1 VPAGQGSRGRQG
13 RRRTLAARIE
23 EFGMSLLGIVI
34 IVIALLVAW
43 KVAKLFVRL
52 AMIALVIF
60 GLYLILSPL
69 LGAG

>member
-1 VPAGQGSRGRQG
+1 
-13 RRRTLAARIE
+13 
-23 EFGMSLLGIVI
+23 MSLLGIVI
-34 IVIALLVAW
+34 VVIALLVAW

>member
-1 VPAGQGSRGRQG
+1 
-13 RRRTLAARIE
+13 
-23 EFGMSLLGIVI
+23 MSLLGIAI

-52 AMIALVIF
+52 AMIGVVIF
-60 GLYLILSPL
+60 GLYLLLGPM